1 MITLSNQSRLQIPK
15 FGKTVYTLWSEIEMM
30 IKKVRRDRSSRQR
43 CSIKKLLIK
52 ISQYSQENTYVG
64 FVAGLISCNFI
75 KKKTPTQVFSCE
87 YCEIFKNSFFMEH
100 IWWLLLSL
108 GTFLIVIPISLH
120 SVYTVL
126 PNFEEHLRPAASVE
140 KQRIVCI
147 VFA

>member
-1 MITLSNQSRLQIPK
+1 MSLFLKTFQELSSQHNAEEHLLRTMITLSNQSRLQIPK

-75 KKKTPTQVFSCE
+75 KKRLQHKCFPASIVKFLRIAFLWNTSGGCFC
-87 YCEIFKNSFFMEH
+87 
-100 IWWLLLSL
+100 LLEPS
-108 GTFLIVIPISLH
+108 
-120 SVYTVL
+120 
-126 PNFEEHLRPAASVE
+126 
-140 KQRIVCI
+140 
-147 VFA
+147 

>member
-75 KKKTPTQVFSCE
+75 KKRLQHKCFPASIVKFLRIAFLWNTSGGC
-87 YCEIFKNSFFMEH
+87 
-100 IWWLLLSL
+100 LSL